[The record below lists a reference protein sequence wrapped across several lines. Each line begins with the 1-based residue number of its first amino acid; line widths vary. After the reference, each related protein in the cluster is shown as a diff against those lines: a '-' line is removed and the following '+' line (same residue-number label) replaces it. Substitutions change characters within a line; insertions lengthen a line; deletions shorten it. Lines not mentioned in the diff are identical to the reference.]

1 MRVRVIVM
9 ALALVVSGC
18 AFSSEH
24 PLFADADG
32 EALFGETQTLSWHDR
47 SEGDAFNIRFDR
59 RGEGYIMNRV
69 DEPDERPLR
78 AIFVPI
84 PDTPEQDYVAQVRL
98 GSPSDSDGVA
108 YAFLW
113 REGDG
118 YRVFA
123 DPLGFDGDRQA
134 PAASSQFCHPM
145 PQGECQFASRADLL
159 GYYKQMIYPRFV
171 HAHATPA
178 SYIDLGA
185 PLAET
190 APAQGT
196 K

>member
-1 MRVRVIVM
+1 MRVRGIVV
-9 ALALVVSGC
+9 ALALIVSGC

-24 PLFADADG
+24 PLFADSDA
-32 EALFGETQTLSWHDR
+32 ELLFGETQTLSWHDR
-47 SEGDAFNIRFDR
+47 SEREVFNMRFDR
-59 RGEGYIMNRV
+59 VGQAYNMNRV
-69 DEPDERPLR
+69 DEPDERPLQ
-78 AIFVPI
+78 ATFIPI
-84 PDTPEQDYVAQVRL
+84 ADTPEQDYVAQVRL
-98 GSPSDSDGVA
+98 NSSSGAEGVA
-108 YAFLW
+108 YAFIW

-123 DPLGFDGDRQA
+123 DPMGFSAERQA
-134 PAASSQFCHPM
+134 PEGSAQFCSPM
-145 PQGECQFASRADLL
+145 RQGECQFASRADVL

-178 SYIDLGA
+178 SYIDLGP